1 MEYELLY
8 LVGESKDGE
17 LPKIREDVE
26 AIVREVGG
34 TFLPVE
40 TEEKR
45 NLAYEIRKE
54 RRGTYVARRFT
65 LPLPSDEPFVE
76 PTEAKEGAIDAIT
89 RKLNLH
95 SGVLRAL
102 ILRADTLPELKPIPR
117 EERPKKVARDSRR
130 QTPSSDRRPMKPIT
144 GEEWKAEEPVKPEEV
159 VAKEDAPAK
168 KEAAPVAKPLSAEEM
183 DKQLKE
189 VLDI

>member
-8 LVGESKDGE
+8 LVGESRDAE

-26 AIVREVGG
+26 TIVREVGG
-34 TFLPVE
+34 TFLPAE

-65 LPLPSDEPFVE
+65 LPFPGDEPFVE

-89 RKLNLH
+89 RKLNLYPA
-95 SGVLRAL
+95 VLRSF
-102 ILRADTLPELKPIPR
+102 ILRADKLPELKPIPR
-117 EERPKKVARDSRR
+117 EERPKKVVRDSRR
-130 QTPSSDRRPMKPIT
+130 PSSFADRRPAKPVT
-144 GEEWKAEEPVKPEEV
+144 GEEWKAEEPVKPIETATKEE
-159 VAKEDAPAK
+159 APA
-168 KEAAPVAKPLSAEEM
+168 AKPLSAEEM

>member
-8 LVGESKDGE
+8 LVGESKDTE

-34 TFLPVE
+34 TFLPAE

-65 LPLPSDEPFVE
+65 SPAPSDEPFVE
-76 PTEAKEGAIDAIT
+76 QAEAKEGAIDTIT
-89 RKLNLH
+89 RKLKLH
-95 SGVLRAL
+95 SGVLRIL
-102 ILRADTLPELKPIPR
+102 ILRADKLPELKPIPR
-117 EERPKKVARDSRR
+117 EERPKKVTRDSRR
-130 QTPSSDRRPMKPIT
+130 PSFPDRRPVKPVT
-144 GEEWKAEEPVKPEEV
+144 GEEWKAEEPVKPEDSA
-159 VAKEDAPAK
+159 AKEEAPAK
-168 KEAAPVAKPLSAEEM
+168 KEEAPVAKALSPEEM

>member
-8 LVGESKDGE
+8 LVGESKDAE

-26 AIVREVGG
+26 TFVREVGG
-34 TFLPVE
+34 TFLPAE

-54 RRGTYVARRFT
+54 RRGTYIARRFT
-65 LPLPSDEPFVE
+65 LPVSSDEPFVE
-76 PTEAKEGAIDAIT
+76 PTEPQENPIDAIT
-89 RKLNLH
+89 RKFKLYP
-95 SGVLRAL
+95 SVLRMI
-102 ILRADTLPELKPIPR
+102 ILRAEKLPELKPIPR
-117 EERPKKVARDSRR
+117 EERPKKVTRDMRR
-130 QTPSSDRRPMKPIT
+130 PFSDRRPAAPVKPVT
-144 GEEWKAEEPVKPEEV
+144 GEEWKAEEPVKKAELPQEE
-159 VAKEDAPAK
+159 AKKKEDAPA
-168 KEAAPVAKPLSAEEM
+168 AKALSAEEM